1 MIKINNHNTLI
12 PVLIMLVLVLAS
24 CTESSAPIYKGP
36 DIQIL
41 GEQSVSSLEMQ
52 FKRYGYHLEDLS
64 GGVPPIILKHL
75 PADLDSIS
83 SSSKRKSVFIR
94 ALLPMVLLANNEI
107 RYERKKLEKI
117 ISNYSLYKQIDG
129 TQKHILTTL
138 AQRYRVDLNKN
149 TLEQAFTKL
158 RQRIDIIPADLAL
171 AQAANESAWGTSR
184 FSRVANN
191 LFGEWTF
198 QQGQG
203 IVPQGRPE
211 GETYEIEKFSTVY
224 DSVRSYLHNL
234 NTHKAYKQLR
244 QIRAEMRQ
252 AGDTPDGVSLSEGLL
267 RYSTRGEE
275 YVKEIQL
282 MIRHNRFFRFSRVK
296 LRTTSV

>member
-1 MIKINNHNTLI
+1 MKNNIIHTIFI
-12 PVLIMLVLVLAS
+12 PALVIFVLVLAS

-64 GGVPPIILKHL
+64 SGVPPIILRNL
-75 PADLDSIS
+75 PEDLGDVS
-83 SSSKRKSVFIR
+83 SSNKRKSVFIR

-107 RYERKKLEKI
+107 RIERSILEKI
-117 ISNYSLYKQIDG
+117 KRNYSLYK
-129 TQKHILTTL
+129 HISGSQQHALRSL
-138 AQRYRVDLNKN
+138 AERYRVNMDRNSPEQIFKK
-149 TLEQAFTKL
+149 LEM
-158 RQRIDIIPADLAL
+158 RIDTVPPDLAL

-191 LFGEWTF
+191 LFGEWTY

-203 IVPQGRPE
+203 IVPTGRPE
-211 GETYEIEKFSTVY
+211 GQTYEIEKFNTVY

-234 NTHKAYKQLR
+234 NTHKAYREFRL
-244 QIRAEMRQ
+244 IRSEMRQ
-252 AGDTPDGVSLSEGLL
+252 AGDTPDGISLSEGLL

-275 YVKEIQL
+275 YIKEIQT
-282 MIRHNRFFRFSRVK
+282 MIRHNKFFRYASAK
-296 LRTTSV
+296 LRKTAA

>member
-1 MIKINNHNTLI
+1 MKKYIIHTIFL
-12 PVLIMLVLVLAS
+12 PVTIILVLVLAS

-52 FKRYGYHLEDLS
+52 FKRYGYQLDNIS
-64 GGVPPIILKHL
+64 SGVPPIILRNL
-75 PADLDSIS
+75 PEDLGDIS
-83 SSSKRKSVFIR
+83 SSHKRKSVFVR

-107 RYERKKLEKI
+107 RAERNLLEKI
-117 ISNYSLYKQIDG
+117 KRNLSLYQRISDS
-129 TQKHILTTL
+129 QQHALDTL
-138 AQRYRVDLNKN
+138 AARYRVDMESTPPEQVIKK
-149 TLEQAFTKL
+149 LE
-158 RQRIDIIPADLAL
+158 QRIDIVPADLAL

-203 IVPQGRPE
+203 IVPTGRPE
-211 GETYEIEKFSTVY
+211 GETYEIEKFNTVY

-234 NTHKAYKQLR
+234 NTHRAYRDFRLLR
-244 QIRAEMRQ
+244 SEMRQ
-252 AGDTPDGVSLSEGLL
+252 AGDPLDGISLSEGLL

-275 YVKEIQL
+275 YIKEIQV
-282 MIRHNRFFRFSRVK
+282 MIRHNKFFRYTSAK
-296 LRTTSV
+296 LRKTSV